1 MPAAPT
7 EPSAAPANAPQHAT
21 FPRPGSALYHGL
33 RLVPGDRREAMDT
46 WMRWWHELARIPTT
60 VQDPGVAETKLRW
73 WLQELQDTAEG
84 RPHHPLMKQRVAV
97 QLPVGCE
104 WPARAAWQ
112 GQVEGL
118 IQLVHQ
124 TRWMDEAHFA
134 RHAEQTTGRACEG
147 AALLLGASGETAAD
161 AARRLGLGLRMAHRL
176 SRLGQDGRAGW
187 VNVGI
192 DVLQAHGVRAHQ
204 LTQPDA
210 KAPPEGWASLLSDLQ
225 ARAAGPL
232 GEALAAI
239 RALPGEQARALRP
252 LVALA
257 HIALQQVQVV
267 GSAGDAVLHQRL
279 LLTPL
284 RKAWIA
290 QRVEWGWLR

>member
-7 EPSAAPANAPQHAT
+7 PLSANHSPVA
-21 FPRPGSALYHGL
+21 FPRSGSSLYHAL
-33 RLVPGDRREAMDT
+33 RLVPSERRTALLT
-46 WMRWWHELARIPTT
+46 WARWWHELARIPAD

-73 WLQELQDTAEG
+73 WLQELVDTDRG
-84 RPHHPLMKQRVAV
+84 QPHHPLMKEREAAR
-97 QLPVGCE
+97 LPADGA
-104 WPARAAWQ
+104 WPALATWQ

-147 AALLLGASGETAAD
+147 AALLLGAKGDAAGA

-176 SRLGQDGRAGW
+176 GRLGQDGRAGW

-210 KAPPEGWASLLSDLQ
+210 SATPDGWAGLLADLQ
-225 ARAAGPL
+225 ARATGPL
-232 GEALAAI
+232 DEALSAI
-239 RALPGEQARALRP
+239 RALPPEPARALRP

-257 HIALQQVQVV
+257 HMARQQAQVV

-284 RKAWIA
+284 RKAWIT
-290 QRVEWGWLR
+290 QRVAWGWLR